1 MGIAIPFALIACM
14 AVAACGNG
22 DRSAGDPVTL
32 AAADSG
38 RTVSAAVGQEI
49 VLTLAT
55 TPGTGYSWMLTDSA
69 APMLRLVEG
78 TAVTRDSAMEGRV
91 GAPASATW
99 RFRADTAGSGTV
111 RLEYRRPW
119 ERDAPAARLY
129 EVNVAVRQ

>member
-1 MGIAIPFALIACM
+1 MGAAISFALIAWI
-14 AVAACGNG
+14 AVAACGNEG
-22 DRSAGDPVTL
+22 RSAGDPVTL

-49 VLTLAT
+49 ALTLST
-55 TPGTGYSWMLTDSA
+55 TPGTGYSWMLMDSA

-78 TAVTRDSAMEGRV
+78 AAVTRDSAAAGRV
-91 GAPASATW
+91 GAPATATW
-99 RFRADTAGSGTV
+99 RFRADTAVTGTV

-129 EVNVAVRQ
+129 EVNVAVRP